1 MMPASLSAGP
11 PGWRAS
17 GLWGETAMNEPID
30 VLAVASELKNNAA
43 RTVMS
48 LMPMN
53 GSPYAA
59 ALMDRARADYQIA
72 AGDYLA
78 AETLMLA
85 LRAVT
90 DDAQDGSR

>member
-1 MMPASLSAGP
+1 
-11 PGWRAS
+11 
-17 GLWGETAMNEPID
+17 
-30 VLAVASELKNNAA
+30 
-43 RTVMS
+43 MS

-53 GSPYAA
+53 SSPYAA

-78 AETLMLA
+78 AETLMMA

-90 DDAQDGSR
+90 DDAQDGRR